1 MTRPSS
7 VVPVHCLQVCAVNAA
22 GAGLASD
29 RVNFTVS
36 ATGKLMQSR
45 NQNERGWERISNIKN
60 KTKMRKL
67 LCAS

>member
-7 VVPVHCLQVCAVNAA
+7 VGPVHCLQVCAVNAA
-22 GAGLASD
+22 GAGPASD

-45 NQNERGWERISNIKN
+45 NQWLGEN
-60 KTKMRKL
+60 K
-67 LCAS
+67 